1 MVLYAGDREVWM
13 GKLKAMPQTRRK
25 REATC
30 MRVVKRGAR
39 TMPMMGE
46 ERSYLA

>member
-1 MVLYAGDREVWM
+1 VKAGEAEVDS

-30 MRVVKRGAR
+30 MRVVRRGAR
-39 TMPMMGE
+39 TTPGWE
-46 ERSYLA
+46 VC